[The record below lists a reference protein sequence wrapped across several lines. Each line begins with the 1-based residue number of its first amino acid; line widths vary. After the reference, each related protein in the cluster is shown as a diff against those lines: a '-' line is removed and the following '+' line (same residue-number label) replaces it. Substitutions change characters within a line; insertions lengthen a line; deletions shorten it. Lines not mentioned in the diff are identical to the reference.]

1 MTKRQKYRFYV
12 RCCLFG
18 YVKLTKNVDLDKY
31 KCTGFSIGF
40 DSRSEFSFTDGSM
53 GKNVIIFGADV
64 SSSMHIDN
72 ENKDYKWIK

>member
-12 RCCLFG
+12 RCRLFG